1 MFVEDV
7 EQLLFLSCSYYGV
20 SASISAL
27 IFSAVTSFIFNTG
40 QAMLAPSDWLSQK
53 NEGNV
58 ARLTDVYDVLFAEMK
73 SCEIH
78 DTHNSDLT

>member
-1 MFVEDV
+1 M
-7 EQLLFLSCSYYGV
+7 
-20 SASISAL
+20 
-27 IFSAVTSFIFNTG
+27 TSFIFNTG
-40 QAMLAPSDWLSQK
+40 QAMLAPSDGLSQK